1 MRKSM
6 PPIQRAALYIAFKA
20 GVLQQCTRH
29 WVYFRS
35 QNSNALEHAYRLGNY
50 LISHF
55 ARVVKAFKGDRK
67 RMTDAINQCHQKA
80 PHCCEQCMAVQMVR
94 VQ

>member
-1 MRKSM
+1 M
-6 PPIQRAALYIAFKA
+6 PKTIPPTQRAALYIALKA

-35 QNSNALEHAYRLGNY
+35 RKANALDHAYRLGNY

-55 ARVVKAFKGDRK
+55 AKAVACYKGNRQL
-67 RMTDAINQCHQKA
+67 MTDAINKCHQKA
-80 PHCCEQCMAVQMVR
+80 PECCEQCMT
-94 VQ
+94 